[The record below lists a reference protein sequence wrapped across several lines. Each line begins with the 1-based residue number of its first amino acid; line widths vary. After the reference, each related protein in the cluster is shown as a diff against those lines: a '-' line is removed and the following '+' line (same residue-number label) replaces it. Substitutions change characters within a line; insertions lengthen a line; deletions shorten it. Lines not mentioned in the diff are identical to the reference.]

1 MINTTFLTDINKVLD
16 DLAPT
21 YRSKFISTP
30 IFLAH
35 HAVATLAY
43 FPFLR
48 SLLFLSPLPWMLFLL
63 LSPTGSFTSSWSQ
76 PKYLSLK
83 GTSPKHYGSWLPTGC
98 FISFTACVTINY
110 YLVYLYIYYLSYQPE
125 HKQEEEFGRL
135 FHVFS
140 WGFTGESAA
149 LGIATNTRKYSR
161 FKKKS
166 EYTNQML

>member
-110 YLVYLYIYYLSYQPE
+110 YLVYI
-125 HKQEEEFGRL
+125 
-135 FHVFS
+135 
-140 WGFTGESAA
+140 FT
-149 LGIATNTRKYSR
+149 ICH
-161 FKKKS
+161 
-166 EYTNQML
+166 TNQNISKRRNSVGFFMFFHEASRVNLQHLV